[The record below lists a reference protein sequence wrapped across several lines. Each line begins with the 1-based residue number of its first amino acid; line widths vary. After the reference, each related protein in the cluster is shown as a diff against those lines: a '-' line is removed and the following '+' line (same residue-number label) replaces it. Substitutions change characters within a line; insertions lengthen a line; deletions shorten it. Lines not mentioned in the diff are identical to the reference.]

1 MTVISK
7 HYDDEVV
14 LFYRYDSPFIF
25 CRIKDPNGG
34 WLQKTTKKKK
44 VADALKFATDYYNE
58 TTFLHSR
65 GMSVKRR
72 TFSAMCDLYLNEL
85 RSDIVIGL
93 KNERNLQDYKH
104 IIDKYLRPYFGTQ
117 FIDLIKNNDIAEYQ
131 KWRALYWITGEGSK
145 KENITYKRN
154 GKLITRPKPKGKA
167 PSHTTKNTE
176 LVVLRAIFKIAL
188 KHGLLTELQMPTISI
203 TKQKKTE
210 KNRRPAFTKEE
221 YEALIQ
227 FLFTWKDEKHCKNR
241 ERRWLLKH
249 YVTFLVHSGLRPGT
263 ETDNLRWKHV
273 KDIKTDKG
281 LERAVL
287 TVNGKTGGRNPVI
300 SGPAYTALVQI
311 KTDMAHAGTK
321 ATPDMPIFCLPD
333 GTPVKNDYFRQ
344 IFTKALTKSKL
355 LLDAEGNQRSL
366 YSLRHSYATFQLLYN
381 KVDIYL
387 LSKQLGTGI
396 RMIEMHYGHV
406 TPELAADD
414 IAEKSIDNFL

>member
-241 ERRWLLKH
+241 ERLITIWILL
-249 YVTFLVHSGLRPGT
+249 
-263 ETDNLRWKHV
+263 
-273 KDIKTDKG
+273 
-281 LERAVL
+281 VL
-287 TVNGKTGGRNPVI
+287 
-300 SGPAYTALVQI
+300 L
-311 KTDMAHAGTK
+311 
-321 ATPDMPIFCLPD
+321 
-333 GTPVKNDYFRQ
+333 
-344 IFTKALTKSKL
+344 
-355 LLDAEGNQRSL
+355 
-366 YSLRHSYATFQLLYN
+366 
-381 KVDIYL
+381 
-387 LSKQLGTGI
+387 
-396 RMIEMHYGHV
+396 
-406 TPELAADD
+406 
-414 IAEKSIDNFL
+414 